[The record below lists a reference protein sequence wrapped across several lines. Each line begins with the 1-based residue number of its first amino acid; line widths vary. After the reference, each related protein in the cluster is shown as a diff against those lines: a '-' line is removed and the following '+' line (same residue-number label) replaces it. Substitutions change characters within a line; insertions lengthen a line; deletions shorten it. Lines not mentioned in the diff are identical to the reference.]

1 MSLHRRLCWVL
12 SLAILL
18 IAAQALG
25 LAHRTVHGSTPW
37 TGTSA
42 HTPAEA
48 KASPTGHAFAGHDA
62 GSVECRLL
70 DALGHAGPPAAPL
83 ILLPLALDSVVLA
96 RCQGEFL
103 ARWVALFDAR
113 GPPARS

>member
-1 MSLHRRLCWVL
+1 MSLHRRRSWVL
-12 SLAILL
+12 SLAIVL
-18 IAAQALG
+18 IAVQALG
-25 LAHRTVHGSTPW
+25 LAHRTVHGATPW
-37 TGTSA
+37 TGMGA
-42 HTPAEA
+42 HAPAAA

-70 DALGHAGPPAAPL
+70 DALGQAAPPVAPL